1 MIILVN
7 HLKYQSIDRLLYA
20 GLIHSSI
27 TAESSEGPDICLAE
41 SGKASRCI
49 LGGCDLT
56 TQLMAVGNHQKAME
70 LQSEKSWIFRRETM
84 RWLYPEVDRVIFPW
98 KGAIKSPCETQV
110 NHRQI
115 ISKSMGRSAIEKKK
129 NVIKASE
136 ASPCRLSPHLKSE
149 WCWWIISNTQHQ

>member
-98 KGAIKSPCETQV
+98 KQV

-136 ASPCRLSPHLKSE
+136 ASPCRLSPHPKSE
-149 WCWWIISNTQHQ
+149 

>member
-1 MIILVN
+1 
-7 HLKYQSIDRLLYA
+7 
-20 GLIHSSI
+20 
-27 TAESSEGPDICLAE
+27 
-41 SGKASRCI
+41 
-49 LGGCDLT
+49 
-56 TQLMAVGNHQKAME
+56 MAVGNHQKAME

-129 NVIKASE
+129 RDQSLRGVPLPPQSSSKIRVMLVNY
-136 ASPCRLSPHLKSE
+136 
-149 WCWWIISNTQHQ
+149 Q